1 MPTDAILHGF
11 SVALQPVNLLFMT
24 VGCLLGTAI
33 GMLPGIGPSTGVALL
48 IPFGFGM
55 APIPALI
62 MMAGVYYGAMYG
74 GSTTSILLNAPGE
87 AASVMTAIDGYQM
100 ARRGRPGGALAISAV
115 GSFLAGT
122 LGIVALTVLA
132 IPVAEVALRF
142 GPPESFALLLFA
154 LVAVASIGSEQVL
167 KSLIALALGLV
178 IATVGIEQ
186 QSGVTRFTFGVTVL
200 DDGIDFL
207 VVVVGLFAM
216 AEALDGLTQIAQ
228 GLRDNVK
235 LTGPVWLTMQEWRRS
250 RWPILRGTVIG
261 FFTGVLPG
269 AGATVASVLSYTTEK
284 RLSRRPQ
291 EFGQGAIEGVAGPEA
306 ANNAAAMGAMVPMLS
321 LGIPGSNT
329 TAIMLGA
336 LMMYGLQPGPLLFQK
351 QPELVWGLVAS
362 MYFGNLILLMLNL
375 PLVKLLVKIV
385 DIPAPI
391 LLPLVIGLSFIGVY
405 SINGSIVDMYLLVAF
420 GILGL
425 VLRRTDIPAASL
437 IMGVVLGTRMEE
449 AMRQSLA
456 ISGGDFRI
464 FLEKPI
470 SLVLLLAS
478 ASLLVVPPLYRRLRA
493 RRG

>member
-1 MPTDAILHGF
+1 
-11 SVALQPVNLLFMT
+11 
-24 VGCLLGTAI
+24 
-33 GMLPGIGPSTGVALL
+33 
-48 IPFGFGM
+48 
-55 APIPALI
+55 
-62 MMAGVYYGAMYG
+62 
-74 GSTTSILLNAPGE
+74 
-87 AASVMTAIDGYQM
+87 
-100 ARRGRPGGALAISAV
+100 
-115 GSFLAGT
+115 
-122 LGIVALTVLA
+122 
-132 IPVAEVALRF
+132 
-142 GPPESFALLLFA
+142 
-154 LVAVASIGSEQVL
+154 
-167 KSLIALALGLV
+167 
-178 IATVGIEQ
+178 
-186 QSGVTRFTFGVTVL
+186 
-200 DDGIDFL
+200 
-207 VVVVGLFAM
+207 
-216 AEALDGLTQIAQ
+216 
-228 GLRDNVK
+228 
-235 LTGPVWLTMQEWRRS
+235 MQEWRRS

>member
-1 MPTDAILHGF
+1 MPVDAILHGF
-11 SVALQPVNLLFMT
+11 AVALQPMNLVFMV

-55 APIPALI
+55 APTPALI

-100 ARRGRPGGALAISAV
+100 ARKGRPGAALAISAI
-115 GSFLAGT
+115 GSFMAGT
-122 LGIVALTVLA
+122 LGIVLLTVLA
-132 IPVAEVALRF
+132 IPIAEVALKF

-154 LVAVASIGSEQVL
+154 LVAVASLGSENVV
-167 KSLIALALGLV
+167 KSLVALALGLA

-207 VVVVGLFAM
+207 VVVVGLFAL
-216 AEALDGLTQIAQ
+216 AEALDGLAEIGK
-228 GLRDNVK
+228 GLRENVK
-235 LTGPVWLTMQEWRRS
+235 LTGPVWLTLAEWRRCY
-250 RWPILRGTVIG
+250 WPIARGTVIG
-261 FFTGVLPG
+261 FITGVLPG

-284 RLSRRPQ
+284 RLAKRPE
-291 EFGQGAIEGVAGPEA
+291 EFGQGAIEGVAGPES

-351 QPELVWGLVAS
+351 QPDLVWGLVAS
-362 MYFGNLILLMLNL
+362 MYFGNVILLLLNL
-375 PLVKLLVKIV
+375 PMVKLLVKIV

-405 SINGSIVDMYLLVAF
+405 SLDSSIVDLYLLAAF
-420 GILGL
+420 GLLG
-425 VLRRTDIPAASL
+425 VLFRRTNIPAAAL
-437 IMGVVLGTRMEE
+437 VMGVVLGKRLEE
-449 AMRQSLA
+449 SMRQALA
-456 ISGGDFRI
+456 ISGGSFLI
-464 FLEKPI
+464 FVQKPI
-470 SLVLLLAS
+470 SLVLLVGSGLF
-478 ASLLVVPPLYRRLRA
+478 LVTPLIYRRLRA
-493 RRG
+493 KG